1 MPFSQKP
8 LVAVLLAAYNG
19 ERFLREQ
26 IDSLLAQTYT
36 PLRILASDDG
46 STDGTWNLL
55 EDYAARFNDRFTL
68 MPKSAPTGSAKTN
81 FRRLI
86 QAVLTEEPDARY
98 LAFSDQD
105 DFWIPEKISL
115 EMDAMK
121 RMEQEHGGQ
130 TPLLVFSDLRLVGSE
145 LNQLHPSF
153 WANQG
158 INPTN
163 IHRFRRLLAQNVVT
177 GCTAL
182 INLPLASLS
191 ARMPNDAYM
200 HDWWLA
206 LLATAFGNASIVPT
220 QTVFYRQHG
229 GNVLGSV
236 EPPKTNLIPKF
247 RYHKE
252 RRAQWEMA
260 AHQAEALLRVHGA
273 EMPPHRLKT
282 LKAFLRCEQNPSR
295 IVRVATFILGGFY
308 FNTFRGN
315 LAMLWYLW
323 DMAAAKR
330 DSPPKPR

>member
-1 MPFSQKP
+1 MPLSQRP
-8 LVAVLLAAYNG
+8 LAVVLLATYNG

-26 IDSLLAQTYT
+26 IDSLLAQTYA
-36 PLRILASDDG
+36 PLKIVARDDG

-55 EDYAARFNDRFTL
+55 EEYAARFRDRFTL
-68 MPKSAPTGSAKTN
+68 SPRSAPTGSAKAN
-81 FRRLI
+81 FRQLI
-86 QAVLTEEPDARY
+86 RSTLTDEADAHY

-105 DFWIPEKISL
+105 DFWISDKISL
-115 EMDAMK
+115 EIEAMQ
-121 RMEQEHGGQ
+121 RLEREHGGQ
-130 TPLLVFSDLRLVGSE
+130 TPLLVFSDLRLVGKE

-182 INLPLASLS
+182 INRPLATLS

-206 LLATAFGNASIVPT
+206 LLAAAFGNAAIAT
-220 QTVFYRQHG
+220 QQTVFYRQHG

-247 RYHKE
+247 RYHTE

-273 EMPPHRLKT
+273 EMPADRLRT
-282 LKAFLRCEQNPSR
+282 LKAFLRCERSPNR
-295 IVRVATFILGGFY
+295 IVRVIGFIVGGFY

-330 DSPPKPR
+330 ASPKPC